1 MSSDLKVEDLEKAL
15 MQRANDLAKEY
26 LQRAKRSHDH
36 FIEDENER
44 LQLRE
49 EKEIMAAKMLA
60 DCTYRSQVQS
70 SELKVQKKLD
80 QLRWQLIKDVLT
92 QVKEKIDSLI
102 KNKDQYQQLLIE
114 YIKQSILTIKENSD
128 SNAELIVELNQNDY
142 KNLLPQW
149 SVIIKQLSCDNNI
162 KLSDQFHHMSGG
174 IIVYNEKRSIRIDNT
189 FEGRIE
195 RLSESIHQLVAEEF
209 FSELSHESDKI
220 HGR

>member
-49 EKEIMAAKMLA
+49 EKEIMSAKMLA

-80 QLRWQLIKDVLT
+80 QLRWQLFKDVLT
-92 QVKEKIDSLI
+92 EVKQEIYSII
-102 KNKDQYQQLLIE
+102 KDQEQYQQLIIE
-114 YIKQSILTIKENSD
+114 FIKHSMLAISTNSD
-128 SNAELIVELNQNDY
+128 TNAGLIVELNQNDY
-142 KNLLPQW
+142 TNLLSQW
-149 SVIIKQLSCDNNI
+149 PVIIKQLNCDNNI

-174 IIVYNEKRSIRIDNT
+174 IIVYNQKRSIRIDNT

-195 RLSESIHQLVAEEF
+195 RLSESIHQLVSEEF

>member
-1 MSSDLKVEDLEKAL
+1 MSSELKVEDLEKAL
-15 MQRANDLAKEY
+15 IQRANDLADEY

-49 EKEIMAAKMLA
+49 EKEIMTAKMLA

-70 SELKVQKKLD
+70 SELEVQKKLD
-80 QLRWQLIKDVLT
+80 QLRWQLIKNVVSEAKEQIK
-92 QVKEKIDSLI
+92 QVVN
-102 KNKDQYQQLLIE
+102 NKQEYQQLIIE
-114 YIKQSILTIKENSD
+114 FIKHSLSAINS
-128 SNAELIVELNQNDY
+128 NHLIVEFNQKDY
-142 KNLLPQW
+142 KNLQPLWPE
-149 SVIIKQLSCDNNI
+149 IIEQIDSEKNIELS
-162 KLSDQFHHMSGG
+162 KQFHHMSGG
-174 IIVYNEKRSIRIDNT
+174 IIVYNHKHSMRIDNT

-195 RLSESIHQLVAEEF
+195 RLSENIHQLVAEEF